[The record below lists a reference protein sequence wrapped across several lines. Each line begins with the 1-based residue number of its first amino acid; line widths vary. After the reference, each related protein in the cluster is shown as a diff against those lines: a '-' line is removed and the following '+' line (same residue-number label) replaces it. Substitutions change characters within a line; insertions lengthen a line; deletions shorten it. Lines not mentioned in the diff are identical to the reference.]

1 MKGAAMLAGFVL
13 FTLLGNFFFKRGA
26 MELTPINFSMVSL
39 QSALANANAWYG
51 AICYAL
57 AAVFWFVSL
66 SLVPLNLA
74 ITVSA
79 CVYVIVVL
87 MAALLFHEPMP
98 MARWAGMA
106 MIFVGLVA
114 VGRTL

>member
-13 FTLLGNFFFKRGA
+13 FTLLGNYFFKRGA
-26 MELTPINFSMVSL
+26 MELAPISL
-39 QSALANANAWYG
+39 SPETLQNAVGNANVWLG
-51 AICYAL
+51 GMCYAL
-57 AAVFWFVSL
+57 AAVLWFVSL
-66 SLVPLNLA
+66 SIVPLNLA

-87 MAALLFHEPMP
+87 MAALIFHEPLP
-98 MARWAGMA
+98 PSRWVGMV
-106 MIFVGLVA
+106 MIFLGLIV

>member
-1 MKGAAMLAGFVL
+1 MKGAALLAGFVL
-13 FTLLGNFFFKRGA
+13 FTLLGNYFFKRGA
-26 MELTPINFSMVSL
+26 MELAPISL
-39 QSALANANAWYG
+39 SAETLRHAIGSANVWFG
-51 AICYAL
+51 GMCYAL
-57 AAVFWFVSL
+57 AAVLWFVSL

-87 MAALLFHEPMP
+87 MAALIFHEPMP
-98 MARWAGMA
+98 PARWAGMA
-106 MIFVGLVA
+106 MIFAGLIV